1 MKTVCRVLSAA
12 ILIIFILL
20 YLPLTVPQLFGYDCS
35 AVVSASMEP
44 AIKTGSLVY
53 FSPADPQ
60 TLAEGDVIVFRSS
73 YGADVSDVCHRIVTN
88 DTEKQSIVTKGDANS
103 NNDFVPVSYDL
114 VRGKVLKVI
123 PFGGNIALFLTSVGG
138 KRSMAGLLL
147 PAILLH
153 IAGSSAEKRPKRR

>member
-12 ILIIFILL
+12 ILVIFILL

-44 AIKTGSLVY
+44 AIKTGALVY
-53 FSPADPQ
+53 FAPVDPVRL
-60 TLAEGDVIVFRSS
+60 TEGDVIVFRSS
-73 YGADVSDVCHRIVTN
+73 YGTDVSDVCHRVVSN
-88 DTEKQSIVTKGDANS
+88 DTEKQEIITKGDANS
-103 NNDFVPVSYDL
+103 NNDFVPARYDL
-114 VRGKVLKVI
+114 VRGKVVKTI

-147 PAILLH
+147 PAVLLH
-153 IAGSSAEKRPKRR
+153 IAGSSAERKTKRR